1 MTVNKTSIQEIILS
15 SIDEMNE
22 SLAED
27 KKVEKSLN
35 LILYGSSSSI
45 DSLSFVGLIVSI
57 EDSISDAYGVELD
70 IMELIENDDNT
81 VDTAE
86 SLLELLSKNL

>member
-70 IMELIENDDNT
+70 IMELIENDDHT